1 MRRIFIQPNFH
12 HCQLQVAILMKR
24 FRLSDTINFK
34 KNIDGIETRFWK
46 MFIVDAFIG
55 NADRNKGNW
64 RVIRHANGTNEIAP
78 VYDNGNSFNNKW
90 DDAKIKHFLFNKD
103 KLIDEAY
110 HGRICIFTKT
120 NDTGNELKINF
131 FHVMQNQNT
140 KNSILH
146 LPKLY

>member
-1 MRRIFIQPNFH
+1 
-12 HCQLQVAILMKR
+12 MKR

-90 DDAKIKHFLFNKD
+90 DDTKIQYFLFNKD
-103 KLIDEAY
+103 KLIDEA
-110 HGRICIFTKT
+110 
-120 NDTGNELKINF
+120 
-131 FHVMQNQNT
+131 
-140 KNSILH
+140 
-146 LPKLY
+146 